1 MRHTNSIVSPKST
14 GEAGS
19 HFESRVAAYYMS
31 SVLVRGAVRGL
42 ENAIAEGVKLQRA
55 FEDHPLDDVIVTASL
70 PNGDATLELQ
80 VKRTFVFSVKNDTF
94 LEVLDE
100 CWRTFQSDAFRQSS
114 DRLGVA
120 FSTYSTKADEYF
132 QSVLLWARHSASA
145 SDFFRRVNQKGLS
158 HATARSFVNTMREGL
173 EKVSQNS
180 IADDTSWR
188 FLKSFVILHF
198 DFEKEEVSRDRT
210 HAIERLKYALQIS
223 EVASATDLWRELVEE
238 ADRAK
243 PTAGSIDRDALVA
256 KLRDRFPLEPQDCT
270 GDLQKVH
277 RESQYA
283 LREIDVAIGNTTL
296 NRSHVIAEV
305 NQLLEN
311 HNFIEITGEPGVG
324 KSAVLRMI
332 AEQKAMHGTILLL
345 KYDRL
350 ANQAGWAGQ
359 AAYWR
364 LESDLAHLLTELSC
378 VQQPCL
384 FIDGIDRLF
393 GQAAWSIIN
402 DVLRQLFEHT
412 SIDWRV
418 IVTAREANT
427 DYRMQLDQQVYG
439 QLHIGSV
446 KVESLSPDELAIIA
460 TENPALA
467 PLIRQDG
474 RAKALIQ
481 NPYYLKQLS
490 RLRAIHRID
499 TIIPATEIDLMKV
512 IWHNPTNSLNDRRKQ
527 VLLQLA
533 EHRLVSPTRGF
544 TPNDIEALSSLVVD
558 GMLQQDPIRLTV
570 TFSHDILEDWAT
582 CVYLSQRDTQ
592 LAELLK
598 QYSEPPWLIA
608 PLQLMATWFLE
619 EDQDAS
625 RWNNLLDQIT
635 SADLQPRWRRTLLT
649 APLQSTRAVE
659 LLDRLE
665 EDLWHDNGHLLQ
677 ELMTALRTVE
687 TIPDRRFLNPQLFP
701 DMTDTERLQ
710 MAYRLSLPR
719 LSTWLRFLTWLV
731 PRLPQ
736 LPANLVWELSL
747 VAQKWQSVAANFNA
761 PFSPQLAMYCLNWL
775 RLLEVRSYQ
784 RDEETQQKIKLLA
797 LDDSRSEGELA
808 KRLREV
814 VLSAPLS
821 IPDQIQEYLQEIV
834 EADHYEAIRQ
844 VLKESTYLV
853 RHMPE
858 EYVDFCL
865 QVMLEKRDEADELRR
880 MFGRRNL
887 NELDI
892 KYDRDFRPSSHLQGH
907 FLLLLQTDAEQG
919 IRLINRLCNHAI
931 QTWREWIQ
939 LEYKITPLPVQIEF
953 PWGIR
958 EFWGHYREYSWFR
971 GAGPGPD
978 AVMSALMALE
988 VWMEEQVS
996 EGRDIEAI
1004 FQQVLEGNE
1013 CVAVL
1018 GVCVFIALSNPK
1030 ESLKAALPLVTCPH
1044 LWKWDVRRM
1053 IWEHRPSNVMGNWF
1067 RDKHLLRP
1075 VQQRNESPHRK
1086 QEIRH
1091 LVAYYLITD
1100 DAALRSQF
1108 MSAVSDFPN
1117 RLPFESEE
1125 QRHNEEY
1132 AAKLRQDMIQAA
1144 SYAQPENYRWQETL
1158 EEGRYYIVYSAPQ
1171 EIVEQNRELLEKFA
1185 EQNQVLRILNWVISA
1200 LEEDEL
1206 SEDITLQ
1213 EAVRIARQ
1221 LDDQDVFE
1229 PKDDDDLNDEF
1240 TRGALA
1246 GVAAVAVRF
1255 FLSELDDETFNWCRR
1270 TLHRA
1275 IGLPNLSDRPLLSR
1289 ESSLPHD
1296 PTTYA
1301 VYGLSALVTSGKA
1314 IQEDKE
1320 ALLWLVAHPIA
1331 QVSAA
1336 VFKSLHNAW
1345 EQAFHFCWQVLV
1357 LGIRLLVTDRENLP
1371 QQFQVLYS
1379 ESELK
1384 WIESI
1389 YLATLEELKTDT
1401 WGQFPAIPSPWIHG
1415 PNYQL
1420 QEGYRPSDI
1429 VFHYNLA
1436 SKFLFDL
1443 PLEFI
1448 MANEPTRKPFVNLI
1462 KEMLAW
1468 TIKRTSPPF
1477 SKRSGYDHYTPPL
1490 AWNGSFMR
1498 WLGLVSS
1505 YLSMDECYQLIL
1517 QPIRSADMD
1526 TALSFTEN
1534 LMDGVVTYRLKQN
1547 EMPDVPTLD
1556 LWRDL
1561 FNWVC
1566 QLDAPQRYRD
1576 RDYLPNDLAG
1586 CISLA
1591 ILTRYGFHYFESP
1604 WPGLEIYREF
1614 VEQWIKAFGFLPAAF
1629 HYLTIFLDNTG
1640 WDWFPEP
1647 AFTWLE
1653 QITLQQKDNPLF
1665 WNTNSNGE
1673 LAGRLL
1679 LRVWQEKRDEIVNSA
1694 DSVRKLSTMTDIM
1707 LQHGVGIALQIQQDI
1722 SK

>member
-1 MRHTNSIVSPKST
+1 
-14 GEAGS
+14 
-19 HFESRVAAYYMS
+19 MS

-42 ENAIAEGVKLQRA
+42 ENATAEEVKLQRA
-55 FEDHPLDDVIVTASL
+55 FEDQPLDDVIVTASL
-70 PNGDATLELQ
+70 PNGDATLALQ
-80 VKRTFVFSVKNDTF
+80 VKRTFIFSVKNDTF

-114 DRLGVA
+114 DKLGVA
-120 FSTYSTKADEYF
+120 FSTYSTKADEHF

-145 SDFFRRVNQKGLS
+145 SDFFRRVDQKGLNQ
-158 HATARSFVNTMREGL
+158 ATARSFVNTMREGL

-180 IADDTSWR
+180 IADNTLWK

-223 EVASATDLWRELVEE
+223 EVARATDLWRELVEE

-243 PTAGSIDRDALVA
+243 PTAGSVNRDVLIT
-256 KLRDRFPLEPQDCT
+256 KFRGRFLLQAQDCA
-270 GDLQKVH
+270 GDLRKVYC
-277 RESQYA
+277 ESQYA

-296 NRSHVIAEV
+296 NRSHVIDEV
-305 NQLLEN
+305 NQLLEK

-332 AEQKAMHGTILLL
+332 AEQKAMHGTVLLL
-345 KYDRL
+345 KHDRL

-384 FIDGIDRLF
+384 FIDGIDRLHS
-393 GQAAWSIIN
+393 QASWSIIN

-412 SIDWRV
+412 SVDWRV
-418 IVTAREANT
+418 IVTVRETNT
-427 DYRMQLDQQVYG
+427 DYRTQLDQQVCS
-439 QLHIGSV
+439 QLRIGSV
-446 KVESLSPDELAIIA
+446 KVESLSPDELAIVS
-460 TENPALA
+460 TENSTLA

-474 RAKALIQ
+474 RTKALIQ
-481 NPYYLKQLS
+481 SPYYLKQLL
-490 RLRAIHRID
+490 RLRASQRID
-499 TIIPATEIDLMKV
+499 TTIPATEIDLMKV
-512 IWHNPTNSLNDRRKQ
+512 IWHNPTNSLNNHRKQ

-533 EHRLVSPTRGF
+533 DRRLTSPNMRF
-544 TPNDIEALSSLVVD
+544 TPNDTAALNSLVAD

-598 QYSEPPWLIA
+598 QYSEPLWLIE
-608 PLQLMATWFLE
+608 PLQLMTTWFLE
-619 EDQDAS
+619 DDQDAS

-635 SADLQPRWRRTLLT
+635 SADLQPRWKRTLLT

-665 EDLWHDNGHLLQ
+665 EDLWRDNGHLLQ

-701 DMTDTERLQ
+701 DMTDTERIQ

-731 PRLPQ
+731 PKLPQ
-736 LPANLVWELSL
+736 LPAKLVWELSL
-747 VAQKWQSVAANFNA
+747 VAQKWQTAVANFNA
-761 PFSPQLAMYCLNWL
+761 RFSPQLATYCLNWL
-775 RLLEVRSYQ
+775 RLLEVRSYP
-784 RDEETQQKIKLLA
+784 RDEEVEQKIKLLA
-797 LDDSRSEGELA
+797 LDGRSEAKLV

-821 IPDQIQEYLQEIV
+821 IPDQIEEYLQEIV
-834 EADHYEAIRQ
+834 EADNHEAIPQ
-844 VLKESTYLV
+844 VLKEAVYLV
-853 RHMPE
+853 LHMPE
-858 EYVDFCL
+858 QYVDFCL
-865 QVMLEKRDEADELRR
+865 QVMLEKEDEADEWRHMLERR
-880 MFGRRNL
+880 DL
-887 NELDI
+887 NELGI
-892 KYDRDFRPSSHLQGH
+892 KYDRDFSPSSHLQGH

-988 VWMEEQVS
+988 VWMEEQIS
-996 EGRDIEAI
+996 EGRDIEAV

-1018 GVCVFIALSNPK
+1018 GACVFIALSNPE

-1044 LWKWDVRRM
+1044 LWKWDVQRM
-1053 IWEHRPSNVMGNWF
+1053 TWEHMPSNVMGLWF
-1067 RDKHLLRP
+1067 RDEHLLRP

-1086 QEIRH
+1086 QEIRY

-1108 MSAVSDFPN
+1108 MTAVSDFPN

-1125 QRHNEEY
+1125 QKHNEEY
-1132 AAKLRQDMIQAA
+1132 VAKLRQDMIQAA
-1144 SYAQPENYRWQETL
+1144 SYAQPENYRWQETS
-1158 EEGRYYIVYSAPQ
+1158 EEGRYYLIYSAPQ

-1185 EQNQVLRILNWVISA
+1185 KQNQVLRILNWVSSA
-1200 LEEDEL
+1200 LKKDEL

-1213 EAVRIARQ
+1213 EAIKIAEQ
-1221 LDDQDVFE
+1221 LDNQDIFE
-1229 PKDDDDLNDEF
+1229 PKDDDDLDDEF
-1240 TRGALA
+1240 TRGTLA

-1275 IGLPNLSDRPLLSR
+1275 IGLPNLSARSLVIR
-1289 ESSLPHD
+1289 ESILPHD
-1296 PTTYA
+1296 PTTFA
-1301 VYGLSALVTSGKA
+1301 VYGLSALVTSGTA
-1314 IQEDKE
+1314 EQEDKE
-1320 ALLWLVAHPIA
+1320 TLLFLVAHPIA
-1331 QVSAA
+1331 QVTTA
-1336 VFKSLHNAW
+1336 VFKSLHDAW
-1345 EQAFHFCWQVLV
+1345 EQASHFCWQVLV
-1357 LGIRLLVTDRENLP
+1357 LGIRLLVTPRENLP
-1371 QQFQVLYS
+1371 QQNQVLYS
-1379 ESELK
+1379 ESELE
-1384 WIESI
+1384 WIEDI
-1389 YLATLEELKTDT
+1389 YTKTLEELESGT
-1401 WGQFPAIPSPWIHG
+1401 WGQFPAIPSPWIHD
-1415 PNYQL
+1415 PNYQHR
-1420 QEGYRPSDI
+1420 EGYRPSDI
-1429 VFHYNLA
+1429 LFRYNLV

-1448 MANEPTRKPFVNLI
+1448 MTNEQTRKPFINLI
-1462 KEMLAW
+1462 KEMLFW
-1468 TIKRTSPPF
+1468 TIQRTSPPF
-1477 SKRSGYDHYTPPL
+1477 SKRPEYDHYTPPFE
-1490 AWNGSFMR
+1490 WNGLFMR
-1498 WLGLVSS
+1498 WLGFVSS
-1505 YLSMDECYQLIL
+1505 YLSVDECHQWIL
-1517 QPIRSADMD
+1517 EPIRSADVD
-1526 TALSFTEN
+1526 TTLKFTEDF
-1534 LMDGVVTYRLKQN
+1534 MGGIVAYRFKQN
-1547 EMPDVPTLD
+1547 EVPDAATLD

-1561 FNWVC
+1561 LNWVC
-1566 QLDAPQRYRD
+1566 HLDALQRYED
-1576 RDYLPNDLAG
+1576 RGYLPNDLGG
-1586 CISLA
+1586 CVSLA
-1591 ILTRYGFHYFESP
+1591 ILTRYGTHYFESP
-1604 WPGLEIYREF
+1604 WPGLEVYREF
-1614 VEQWIKAFGFLPAAF
+1614 AEQWVKIFGVLPASF
-1629 HYLTIFLDNTG
+1629 RDLTIFLDNTG

-1653 QITLQQKDNPLF
+1653 QIILQHKDNSLF
-1665 WNTNSNGE
+1665 WNTNNNGE
-1673 LAGRLL
+1673 RAGRLL
-1679 LRVWQEKRDEIVNSA
+1679 LRVCQEKRDEIVNST
-1694 DSVRKLSTMTDIM
+1694 DSVGKLSTMTDIM
-1707 LQHGVGIALQIQQDI
+1707 LQHGVGVALQIQQDI